1 MKSIKGWRDW
11 DVHPF
16 TLVYLFVS
24 VLNND
29 FYRYFSALVIVCI
42 HEYGHYYFAK
52 KFKFE
57 IDKVEIFP
65 FGAFL
70 SLNDFGLHHICQEL
84 IMLLGGLVVHLPLY
98 IVIKIFIGSSYLLE
112 INKLVFVFNILPIY
126 PLDGSKIILLL
137 LSLFKDYYHAVKL
150 QIKISLLT
158 LSILIV
164 LYIEIGYLFV
174 YFYLLYGNYK
184 YIKEFRFMIIRLF
197 LKRLDGNEYKRYK
210 INKRMCFY
218 RPYNNIY
225 VIDGNV
231 FNEEKMLKKLIKNLK
246 TN

>member
-84 IMLLGGLVVHLPLY
+84 IMLLGGLQ
-98 IVIKIFIGSSYLLE
+98 FIYH
-112 INKLVFVFNILPIY
+112 F
-126 PLDGSKIILLL
+126 ILLL
-137 LSLFKDYYHAVKL
+137 K
-150 QIKISLLT
+150 
-158 LSILIV
+158 
-164 LYIEIGYLFV
+164 
-174 YFYLLYGNYK
+174 YLLVV
-184 YIKEFRFMIIRLF
+184 LT
-197 LKRLDGNEYKRYK
+197 
-210 INKRMCFY
+210 C
-218 RPYNNIY
+218 
-225 VIDGNV
+225 
-231 FNEEKMLKKLIKNLK
+231 
-246 TN
+246 

>member
-65 FGAFL
+65 FVCL

-84 IMLLGGLVVHLPLY
+84 IMLLGALAVHLPLY

-158 LSILIV
+158 LSISIV
-164 LYIEIGYLFV
+164 LYNEIGYLFV

-184 YIKEFRFMIIRLF
+184 VY
-197 LKRLDGNEYKRYK
+197 
-210 INKRMCFY
+210 
-218 RPYNNIY
+218 
-225 VIDGNV
+225 
-231 FNEEKMLKKLIKNLK
+231 
-246 TN
+246 

>member
-1 MKSIKGWRDW
+1 MKSIKGWSDW
-11 DVHPF
+11 YVHPF

-24 VLNND
+24 IVNND

-70 SLNDFGLHHICQEL
+70 SLNDFGMHHICQEL
-84 IMLLGGLVVHLPLY
+84 ILLLGGLSVHLPLH
-98 IVIKIFIGSSYLLE
+98 IIIEVFIDSSYLLE
-112 INKLVFVFNILPIY
+112 VNKLVFVFNLLPIY

-137 LSLFKDYYHAVKL
+137 LSLFKDYYQAIKL
-150 QIKISLLT
+150 QIKISLLS

-164 LYIEIGYLFV
+164 LYNQMGYILV
-174 YFYLLYGNYK
+174 YFYLLYINYQ
-184 YIKEFRFMIIRLF
+184 YIKEFRYIIIRLY
-197 LKRLDGNEYKRYK
+197 LKRMHDNQYHRLK
-210 INKRMCFY
+210 INHDYRFY
-218 RPYNNIY
+218 RPYENYYLIG
-225 VIDGNV
+225 GNGYS
-231 FNEEKMLKKLIKNLK
+231 EKEVLQYLIKNLK
-246 TN
+246 SN